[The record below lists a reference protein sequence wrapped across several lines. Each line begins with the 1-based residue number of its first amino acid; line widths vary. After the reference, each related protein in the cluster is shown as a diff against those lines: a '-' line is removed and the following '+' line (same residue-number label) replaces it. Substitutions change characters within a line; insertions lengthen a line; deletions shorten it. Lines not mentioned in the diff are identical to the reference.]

1 METTKEAIKTMK
13 LYHQVERVFNELEA
27 LGIKDNDP
35 IKVEQ
40 LTPFDQ
46 YHYLGTDAVD
56 ESVHEI
62 GLKKDMRVLEVGAGI
77 GGPSRHLANSVGCH
91 MTAMELQDDLNKT
104 ASALT
109 KRCGLSD
116 KVDHVCGDILEG
128 APNGEQFDALVS
140 WLTFLHIP
148 DRNRLYKEC
157 YKALKPGAGIY
168 VEDYFAS
175 APLTESEQKDLAV
188 HVYCERVP
196 SMDDYQ
202 IELTDTGFENIR
214 LVDMSKTWTEFVVD
228 RLQKFEA
235 AHERNLN
242 LHGVEIVEGLTE
254 FYTTVVNLFKVGN
267 LGGIKFSANKPS

>member
-1 METTKEAIKTMK
+1 METTKEAIKKMK

-242 LHGVEIVEGLTE
+242 LHGVEIIEGLTE

>member
-1 METTKEAIKTMK
+1 MEATKEAIKTMK

-77 GGPSRHLANSVGCH
+77 GGPSRYLANSVGCH

-116 KVDHVCGDILEG
+116 RVDHVCGDILEG
-128 APNGEQFDALVS
+128 APNDEQFDALVS

-157 YKALKPGAGIY
+157 YKALKPGAGMY

-267 LGGIKFSANKPS
+267 LGGIKFTANKPS

>member
-1 METTKEAIKTMK
+1 MK

-267 LGGIKFSANKPS
+267 LGGIKFAANKPS

>member
-1 METTKEAIKTMK
+1 MTKEAIKTMK

-116 KVDHVCGDILEG
+116 KVDHVCGDILKG

-148 DRNRLYKEC
+148 DRNRLYKKC

-196 SMDDYQ
+196 SMDDYR

-267 LGGIKFSANKPS
+267 LGGIKFTANKPS

>member
-104 ASALT
+104 AAALT

-202 IELTDTGFENIR
+202 IELTETGFENIR

-267 LGGIKFSANKPS
+267 LGGIKFAANKPS